1 MKKLSRSEYLM
12 MVVLFI
18 LAAGYGVWAKQDV
31 TMVLMAIIGGGFLS
45 KGAADLG
52 KNGGKNGKS

>member
-12 MVVLFI
+12 MLILVVLVGSF
-18 LAAGYGVWAKQDV
+18 GYLAKQDV

-52 KNGGKNGKS
+52 KNGGK